1 MQRTLSPNN
10 GCAKTV
16 QLVPLV
22 IPGVFTT
29 DQRPLLGVEPDWH
42 GAVWESQQPLCVDSD
57 PSRKTLAPSLIFFMP
72 LCRPR
77 DLIRCPTN
85 PGWCAPRTRT
95 AAGANPDGGY
105 VESFVAQC
113 LSDNGSAFVPSR
125 FTASSSWTETPR
137 KRRIVGAIWVV
148 CTRSSTMAPRRPGAL
163 TSIAT

>member
-85 PGWCAPRTRT
+85 PCGACHEREPPPERTRT
-95 AAGANPDGGY
+95 AAMSSP
-105 VESFVAQC
+105 SW
-113 LSDNGSAFVPSR
+113 LSVCPTMAAPLCPRALPLPVHG
-125 FTASSSWTETPR
+125 R
-137 KRRIVGAIWVV
+137 KRPENAGSWE
-148 CTRSSTMAPRRPGAL
+148 RSGLSAPGHPQWRRADPER
-163 TSIAT
+163 